1 MRDKVLDLAAGAGL
15 DFRPMPQ
22 IIPIRPP
29 APASESRL
37 HDHALNDL
45 RFIRQTMERAGVF
58 TAVPGWGQVVVGGT
72 ALAAAF
78 FAAREPRP
86 ALWLAVW
93 SVEALAAALIGVA
106 AMAHKA
112 RMAEAPLF
120 SPSGRRFTLSFS
132 LPLVAAAIL
141 TVALFRAGLHALLP
155 GMWLVL
161 YGTAFVSGGAFSVP
175 VVRAMGFCF
184 MAIGVVALFAPP
196 GWGNALMAG
205 SFGLLHIV
213 FGLVIARRYGG

>member
-1 MRDKVLDLAAGAGL
+1 MT
-15 DFRPMPQ
+15 Q
-22 IIPIRPP
+22 ITPIRPP
-29 APASESRL
+29 APPAESRL

-58 TAVPGWGQVVVGGT
+58 TAVPGWGQVIVGST
-72 ALAAAF
+72 AIAAAYF
-78 FAAREPRP
+78 SSREPSP

-93 SVEALAAALIGVA
+93 SVEALTAMLIGVA

-120 SPSGRRFTLSFS
+120 SQSGRRFTLSFS
-132 LPLVAAAIL
+132 LPLMAAAIL
-141 TVALFRAGLHALLP
+141 TVALFRAGHHALLP

-161 YGTAFVSGGAFSVP
+161 YGTAFISGGAFSVP
-175 VVRAMGFCF
+175 IVRTMGFCF
-184 MAIGVVALFAPP
+184 MAFGVIALFAPP
-196 GWGNALMAG
+196 TWGNLLMAA

>member
-1 MRDKVLDLAAGAGL
+1 MT
-15 DFRPMPQ
+15 Q
-22 IIPIRPP
+22 ITPIRPP
-29 APASESRL
+29 APPAESRL

-58 TAVPGWGQVVVGGT
+58 TAVPGWGQVIVGAT

-78 FAAREPRP
+78 FASREPSP
-86 ALWLAVW
+86 ALWLTVW
-93 SVEALAAALIGVA
+93 SVEALAAMLIGVA

-120 SPSGRRFTLSFS
+120 SQSGRRFTLSFS
-132 LPLVAAAIL
+132 LPLMAAAIL
-141 TVALFRAGLHALLP
+141 TVALFRAGLYALLP

-175 VVRAMGFCF
+175 IVRTMGFCF
-184 MAIGVVALFAPP
+184 MAFGVVALFAPP
-196 GWGNALMAG
+196 GWGNLLMAA

>member
-1 MRDKVLDLAAGAGL
+1 M
-15 DFRPMPQ
+15 
-22 IIPIRPP
+22 
-29 APASESRL
+29 APKRASTTSF
-37 HDHALNDL
+37 DDL

-58 TAVPGWGQVVVGGT
+58 TAVPGWGQVVVGAT

-78 FAAREPRP
+78 FASRELSP

-93 SVEALAAALIGVA
+93 SVEAIAAALIGVG

-112 RMAEAPLF
+112 RMAEVPF
-120 SPSGRRFTLSFS
+120 WSTSGRRFTLSFS

-141 TVALFRAGLHALLP
+141 TIALFRAGLHALLP

-175 VVRAMGFCF
+175 IVRTMGFCF
-184 MAIGVVALFAPP
+184 MSIGVIALFAPP
-196 GWGNALMAG
+196 AWGNALMAA
-205 SFGLLHIV
+205 SFGLLHIG